1 MKKAIL
7 FLVITSLSLY
17 AQSTISGNVT
27 DESGNP
33 LIGANVIVEGTVVG
47 AATDIDGTFSINY
60 VPEGE
65 YTLLVS
71 YFGYKD
77 QLLTTSDTQNLNF
90 VLQQDVFD
98 MDKVVVTGIASERS
112 IGNTEVS
119 VSRVDASELSE
130 TNSFS
135 DMGLSLIHI

>member
-1 MKKAIL
+1 MKKAML

-17 AQSTISGNVT
+17 AQSTISGTVT

-33 LIGANVIVEGTVVG
+33 LIGANVLVEGTVVG

-98 MDKVVVTGIASERS
+98 MDKVVVT
-112 IGNTEVS
+112 
-119 VSRVDASELSE
+119 
-130 TNSFS
+130 
-135 DMGLSLIHI
+135 